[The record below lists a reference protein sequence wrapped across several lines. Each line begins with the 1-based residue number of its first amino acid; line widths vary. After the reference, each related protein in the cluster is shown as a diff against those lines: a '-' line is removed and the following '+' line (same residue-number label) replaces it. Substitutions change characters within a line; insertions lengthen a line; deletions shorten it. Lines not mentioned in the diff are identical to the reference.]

1 MITTIPPAILI
12 VPLPNREQ
20 VEETVSKVTGIARGL
35 GIQVDVV
42 NAESPV
48 FLESAVRRDGD
59 DIVMTRIDI
68 YLSASDGDVFN
79 ALPLIEVDNGG
90 LREVTGAVHLIK
102 GTAVM
107 YVYRRRQGTY
117 SLERVVLYNVAKK

>member
-20 VEETVSKVTGIARGL
+20 VEETVNKVVGIARGL
-35 GIQVDVV
+35 GIEVDVV

-48 FLESAVRRDGD
+48 FLESSVRRDGD
-59 DIVMTRIDI
+59 DIIMTRIDI
-68 YLSASDGDVFN
+68 YLSAADGDVFN
-79 ALPLIEVDNGG
+79 ALPLIEMENGG
-90 LREVTGAVHLIK
+90 LRETAGAIHLIK
-102 GTAVM
+102 GTAIM
-107 YVYRRRQGTY
+107 YIYRRRQGTY